1 MGYAHSA
8 RERNCL
14 DGGVALE
21 TTNAAAGAA
30 FFHCVPSSTFR
41 IGDKPTK
48 SHEKARVVRTG
59 ASRLIQAE
67 LMRTPKDHWLMCR
80 LALTFGPAKGFGYLL

>member
-8 RERNCL
+8 RARNRL

-48 SHEKARVVRTG
+48 AMKM
-59 ASRLIQAE
+59 QE
-67 LMRTPKDHWLMCR
+67 LSGR
-80 LALTFGPAKGFGYLL
+80 APAD